1 MRKAEL
7 EKAWCKGCGLCTSQC
22 PVHALQIGADLNE
35 SGYRFAV
42 VDAARCIG
50 CGACYRVCPDMAF
63 RIIEQE
69 GTTWQS

>member
-7 EKAWCKGCGLCTSQC
+7 EKACCGLCISQC
-22 PVHALQIGADLNE
+22 PVHALQIGTALNE

>member
-7 EKAWCKGCGLCTSQC
+7 VKAWCKGCGLCISQC
-22 PVHALQIGADLNE
+22 PVHALQIGTALNE

-69 GTTWQS
+69 GATWQC